1 MQPYLDRFGSER
13 ADDDY
18 ARGDAYREM
27 FLETPALRTFLNRDP
42 GYRYILGTMG
52 AGKSILLLKLREH
65 LEMQHRGSSLFA
77 PRGGSRVY
85 TPSAEFANSV
95 SYTAFWKLE
104 RKGRPDL
111 NAWTQLWEWALLL
124 CVLAHWK
131 KWSED
136 GPQLHLERLS
146 ALCEANGDD
155 PFASIASFLNR
166 DQQSRPSGTAQLPP
180 TQDMRAFVESYAND
194 FPPTYVFLDSQDDFF
209 QDSPDFWTASA
220 LGCRNAIDQIL
231 RRSNHRLHLVM
242 TVRPEM
248 LWSTRTA
255 ADATRHVSDMF
266 KIEWNDNHLAEIFS
280 KRASLLRDE
289 FLSLPEL
296 RTTNPIA
303 AFFGLEFF
311 AADDHYLQHPTIENH
326 GVGDGVPIREPL
338 MQYLLRH
345 TLGRP
350 REMILLGNHILEAR
364 VRANHKG
371 LTQRAVR
378 EAVGQT
384 AHEIALAYLGEIKQ
398 RWPWRSDTDGSAD
411 VSLKRFLRD
420 YVGSNIIDAPVYG
433 QIEQDYVESCD
444 ASIAP
449 DSEFGPFSVLA
460 SAGLIGWPRND
471 QDNASKVSQHFP
483 RPGAPDRRGTQI
495 PKTVKKILVHPILYD
510 PEFAITVQKGFVV
523 GPGVTSEMDSARKMG
538 LV

>member
-1 MQPYLDRFGSER
+1 MLRFLRIQHLAVIDRLELEFGP
-13 ADDDY
+13 
-18 ARGDAYREM
+18 G
-27 FLETPALRTFLNRDP
+27 LTVLTGET
-42 GYRYILGTMG
+42 G

-248 LWSTRTA
+248 RTA
-255 ADATRHVSDMF
+255 RPDV
-266 KIEWNDNHLAEIFS
+266 
-280 KRASLLRDE
+280 
-289 FLSLPEL
+289 
-296 RTTNPIA
+296 A
-303 AFFGLEFF
+303 AI
-311 AADDHYLQHPTIENH
+311 Y
-326 GVGDGVPIREPL
+326 
-338 MQYLLRH
+338 
-345 TLGRP
+345 
-350 REMILLGNHILEAR
+350 
-364 VRANHKG
+364 
-371 LTQRAVR
+371 
-378 EAVGQT
+378 GQ
-384 AHEIALAYLGEIKQ
+384 
-398 RWPWRSDTDGSAD
+398 
-411 VSLKRFLRD
+411 RFLKS
-420 YVGSNIIDAPVYG
+420 GYG
-433 QIEQDYVESCD
+433 LRV
-444 ASIAP
+444 
-449 DSEFGPFSVLA
+449 
-460 SAGLIGWPRND
+460 AGL
-471 QDNASKVSQHFP
+471 A
-483 RPGAPDRRGTQI
+483 PGT
-495 PKTVKKILVHPILYD
+495 YD
-510 PEFAITVQKGFVV
+510 LAVFAYSTVQGRFV
-523 GPGVTSEMDSARKMG
+523 PAKTARI
-538 LV
+538 VITPR